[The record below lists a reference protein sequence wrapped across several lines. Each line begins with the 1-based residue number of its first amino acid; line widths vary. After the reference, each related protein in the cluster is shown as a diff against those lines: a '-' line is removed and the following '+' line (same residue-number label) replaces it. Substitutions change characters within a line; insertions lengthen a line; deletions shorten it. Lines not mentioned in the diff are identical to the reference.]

1 MSRSFA
7 ACGCASMR
15 GSASRSSRPSTPN
28 AAARSSSRWRR
39 SAVASASS
47 SARWDGWCESRK
59 RLASVDEP
67 AVRAPR
73 RARAGGPARTCR
85 PTGSTSRPIRARGER
100 GARNDEVEAHVVTD
114 DHRSPREL
122 VERGEHGLDARA
134 RDHHRLRDAGEDGD
148 LGRDGH
154 ARVHQRLERAEALA
168 AADLD
173 RADLGD
179 RALARR
185 SRPWSR
191 GRPRRT

>member
-7 ACGCASMR
+7 ACGCALMR

-59 RLASVDEP
+59 RLASVDSRQFGTSSRTSR
-67 AVRAPR
+67 RASAHVSTHGFDIAAHPHAR
-73 RARAGGPARTCR
+73 RAAARNARSKRTLWPDDHRARA
-85 PTGSTSRPIRARGER
+85 
-100 GARNDEVEAHVVTD
+100 
-114 DHRSPREL
+114 EL
-122 VERGEHGLDARA
+122 VERGEHRLDARG

-185 SRPWSR
+185 WHRSSR